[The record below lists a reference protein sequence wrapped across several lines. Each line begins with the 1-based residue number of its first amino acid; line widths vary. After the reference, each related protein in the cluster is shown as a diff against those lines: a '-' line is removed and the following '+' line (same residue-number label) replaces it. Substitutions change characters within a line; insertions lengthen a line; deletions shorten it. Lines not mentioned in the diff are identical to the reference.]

1 MGSGGHRV
9 RVNDAVGIYKLPRA
23 LKRRLTSTAKRE
35 RVSAS
40 KFVRTA
46 IIRLMADLKDKEK
59 RREIVWR

>member
-1 MGSGGHRV
+1 MGSGGNRV

-23 LKRRLTSTAKRE
+23 LKRRLAATSKRE

-46 IIRLMADLKDKEK
+46 IVRLMGDLKDKEK